1 MNADLDSTKVLC
13 CAKGCGAGFA
23 QEEPTQFH
31 VHAGTGRGGT
41 RGGLPEKGCEAAQ
54 PSVD

>member
-54 PSVD
+54 PSGD